1 MDPGA
6 WGGQGEEEVVTRTED
21 LGRRGVLAR
30 KPSARWHS
38 QGHFDS

>member
-6 WGGQGEEEVVTRTED
+6 WGGQGEEEVVTRTET

-30 KPSARWHS
+30 RTCARWHS
-38 QGHFDS
+38 QG